1 MLRTGVDL
9 IEIER
14 VRAAVGQ
21 HGERFLQRV
30 YTAAE
35 IECCRGR
42 IESLAARFA
51 AKEAVAK
58 TLGTG
63 LWRNG
68 VTWTDIEVL
77 KEESGAP
84 SLRLH
89 GAAAARAAEL
99 GLDTWA
105 ISLSHD
111 RTQAIAFVVAQSS
124 AVLPTA

>member
-14 VRAAVGQ
+14 VRAAIDA

-35 IECCRGR
+35 LACCGR
-42 IESLAARFA
+42 RVESLAARFA

-58 TLGTG
+58 ALGTG
-63 LWRNG
+63 VWRNG
-68 VTWTDIEVL
+68 VMWTDIEVI
-77 KEESGAP
+77 KAESGAP
-84 SLRLH
+84 VLHLH
-89 GAAAARAAEL
+89 GAAAAIAATA
-99 GLDTWA
+99 GLSEWS

-111 RTQAIAFVVAQSS
+111 RTRAIAFVVAR
-124 AVLPTA
+124 